1 MEPVHSTDYFA
12 VIPKVGLPGPVI
24 PHPISDE
31 AFHWRLSADLSLLV
45 MILVT
50 AIILVTVMLNWPH

>member
-12 VIPKVGLPGPVI
+12 VIPKVGLPDPVI

-31 AFHWRLSADLSLLV
+31 AFNWRLSADLPLLA
-45 MILVT
+45 MMLVT
-50 AIILVTVMLNWPH
+50 AILLVTVTLNWPH